1 MNSGVYVIQNTV
13 SKKCYVGSAVDFGTR
28 WKTHRSLKR
37 SEHLRNVNLGK
48 KHSAETRAKMSA
60 ARKGRERPEGVIRK
74 FVEAARVANTGRV
87 QSPEEVARRVAACA
101 KANAMPGAKAK
112 RADAARK
119 RWETRLAR
127 YGVKGHSHA
136 TLEFAKGGG

>member
-1 MNSGVYVIQNTV
+1 MDMFKRLERDEFNLARIAGSTLGMKWSGKPLSQE
-13 SKKCYVGSAVDFGTR
+13 
-28 WKTHRSLKR
+28 KR
-37 SEHLRNVNLGK
+37 EHLRNVNLGK